1 MALVRRKVHIFD
13 IVNYVFFAVLCVLMI
28 YPFWHTAIGS
38 LMTFAE
44 YTNTRF
50 LLLPSQPTIVAYKQ
64 IFEEGDIYRP
74 FLNTI
79 AMTILHTITAIFATS
94 YVAYGL
100 SKKFP
105 GQRFMMALFIITMY
119 FNAGLIPTYIL
130 FKQFHL
136 LNTYMVYIIP
146 SLVGVWNLI
155 IFRSAF
161 MAFDQNL
168 LEAAKIDGYSE
179 FYIFI
184 KIVLPLS
191 KATIAALSLF
201 AAVAM
206 WNNLFTSLFFV
217 PNPDKKLL
225 QEYLYRL
232 VNQSTINATST
243 VQSVEYAGDFVPKET
258 IKLANTVVSIVPII
272 LVYPF
277 IQRHFTK
284 GVMIGA
290 VKG

>member
-1 MALVRRKVHIFD
+1 MPLATKRLYLFD
-13 IVNYVFFAVLCVLMI
+13 IVNYIFFTILCIVMI
-28 YPFWHTAIGS
+28 YPFWHTMIGS
-38 LMTFAE
+38 FMTFGE

-50 LLLPSQPTIVAYKQ
+50 LLIPRKPTLIAYKQ

-74 FLNTI
+74 LVNTVL
-79 AMTILHTITAIFATS
+79 MTAIHTVTAIFSTS

-100 SKKFP
+100 SKKVP
-105 GQRFMMALFIITMY
+105 GQRVMMFLFIVTMY

-130 FKQFHL
+130 FKQLHV
-136 LNTYMVYIIP
+136 LNTYMVYIVP
-146 SLVGVWNLI
+146 SLIGVWNLI
-155 IFRSAF
+155 IFRSVF
-161 MAFDQNL
+161 ISFDQNL
-168 LEAAKIDGYSE
+168 IEAAKIDGYSE
-179 FYIFI
+179 FYIFL

-191 KATIAALSLF
+191 KATLAALALF
-201 AAVAM
+201 AAVGM

-217 PNPDKKLL
+217 PDPKKKLL

-232 VNQSTINATST
+232 VNESTINASST

-258 IKLANTVVSIVPII
+258 IKLANTVVSILPII

-277 IQRHFTK
+277 LQRHFTK

>member
-1 MALVRRKVHIFD
+1 MSLSGRKIHLFD
-13 IVNYVFFAVLCVLMI
+13 IVNYCFFTVLCVVAI
-28 YPFWHTAIGS
+28 YPFWHTAVGS
-38 LMTFAE
+38 FMTFGE

-50 LLLPSQPTIVAYKQ
+50 LLFPREPSILAYKQ

-74 FLNTI
+74 FLNTV
-79 AMTILHTITAIFATS
+79 AMTVLHTVTAIFATS

-105 GQRFMMALFIITMY
+105 GQRVMMALFVVTMY

-130 FKQFHL
+130 FKQLHI

-155 IFRSAF
+155 IFRSIF
-161 MAFDQNL
+161 VSFDQNL
-168 LEAAKIDGYSE
+168 IEAAKIDGYSE
-179 FYIFI
+179 FRIFI
-184 KIVLPLS
+184 SIVLPLS
-191 KATIAALSLF
+191 KATLAALSLF

-217 PNPDKKLL
+217 PDPKKKLL

-232 VNQSTINATST
+232 INESTISASST
-243 VQSVEYAGDFVPKET
+243 VQSVEYAGDFIPKET

-272 LVYPF
+272 LLYPF
-277 IQRHFTK
+277 LQRHFTK